1 MNYNWS
7 LESLYKGYDNTY
19 QNDLKKV
26 DKIIEDMMVV
36 SKKLETKEDLVAFL
50 NLDAEFNTLFRSL
63 FAYAN
68 LNLSVNASDS
78 KSHQMYGLLA
88 QKASDL
94 SSVYALFQK
103 FLVENKNHFSQWV
116 EESDYL
122 KEHAFI
128 LQEMINQGDYLL
140 NEDIEEVISK
150 MQLNA
155 SANWSKLQGHLT
167 STKQIEFL
175 GEMHTM
181 TSLRNFAYHNDP
193 QVRKAAYKKEIEL
206 YKQMDDAVA
215 FALNSIKGEV
225 NTINELRGYKD
236 SLEATLIQSRMER
249 ETLDALFKA
258 MEDSYPV
265 FRKYYKHKAKLLGH
279 KGSLP
284 WYDMFAPISHS
295 SKSYTIEEAQ
305 QIILDSFYSFS
316 NDLGDLAK
324 RAFEENWV
332 DYLPKEGKRG
342 GAFCSNQ
349 PQIKESRIMTN
360 FGGSIS
366 DVITLAHE
374 LGHAYHGYLIENL
387 SILNTSY
394 TMPVAETASTFC
406 ENLVLNHSL
415 KTASK
420 DEQILLLE
428 NSISDLA
435 QIVVDI
441 SSRFFFE
448 KEVFNQRKET
458 FLFSDDLQ
466 KIMIESQKRTYGD
479 GIDETTL
486 HPYMWICK
494 PHYYSSGLSYYNFPY
509 AFGGLFAL
517 GLYGKYEEER
527 ENFVPKYRKLLQ
539 ATTTSQSE
547 DVAKIAGI
555 NLRDANFW
563 SSSLKI
569 AEDRIDQ
576 WIALTSVK

>member
-88 QKASDL
+88 QKASEL

-103 FLVENKNHFSQWV
+103 FLVENKTHFSQWV
-116 EESDYL
+116 EESDDL

-448 KEVFNQRKET
+448 QEVFNQRKET

-486 HPYMWICK
+486 HPYMWM
-494 PHYYSSGLSYYNFPY
+494 
-509 AFGGLFAL
+509 
-517 GLYGKYEEER
+517 
-527 ENFVPKYRKLLQ
+527 
-539 ATTTSQSE
+539 
-547 DVAKIAGI
+547 
-555 NLRDANFW
+555 
-563 SSSLKI
+563 
-569 AEDRIDQ
+569 
-576 WIALTSVK
+576 